1 MTAPLTTRARAKINL
16 TLRVLGRRADGYHE
30 LESLVA
36 FAGTGDTLSLQPG
49 PELSLTIDGPR
60 GQGLPVGDGNLI
72 LRATR
77 ALEAETGP
85 LRAGAFH
92 LVKRLPVASGIG
104 GGSADAAAALR
115 LLARL
120 NGIAADGP
128 ALLRAAAATGA
139 DVPVCL
145 ASRAR
150 IMAGIG
156 ERLGP
161 PLILPP
167 LFALLVNPGV
177 PVETAPVFRALGLHP
192 GQRHPPEASLRS
204 EEPRSAMSTGMASQ
218 RLEEISSMRSV
229 IPDAAKRRSG
239 IHSGAHAG
247 EVPEWIPGLPEPV
260 LGPAEGRTRGV
271 ARDDGAVR
279 CEIPAWGISPDRTS
293 LLAALAETGND
304 LEAPARRVAPVIDT
318 VLAALRAQPGCRLAR
333 MSGSGATCFAL
344 FDDCRASAAAGR
356 ALAREQAGWWVKAAL
371 LR

>member
-1 MTAPLTTRARAKINL
+1 MPAPLTTRARAKINL

-36 FAGTGDTLSLQPG
+36 FAGTGDALSLEPG
-49 PELSLTIDGPR
+49 PQLSLTIDGPR
-60 GQGLPVGDGNLI
+60 GQGLPVDDSNLI

-77 ALEAETGP
+77 ALEAELGK
-85 LRAGAFH
+85 LRTGAFH

-120 NGIAADGP
+120 NGLAPDDP
-128 ALLRAAAATGA
+128 ALLRAAAKTGA

-156 ERLGP
+156 ERLGAA
-161 PLILPP
+161 LTLPP

-177 PVETAPVFRALGLHP
+177 PVDTAPVFRALGLQP
-192 GQRHPPEASLRS
+192 GQRHPPQA
-204 EEPRSAMSTGMASQ
+204 
-218 RLEEISSMRSV
+218 
-229 IPDAAKRRSG
+229 
-239 IHSGAHAG
+239 
-247 EVPEWIPGLPEPV
+247 GLPETSPHPEEAAIAAV
-260 LGPAEGRTRGV
+260 SKDAPEGSGTSVTILRDALLRSAPQDEGAPGTNA
-271 ARDDGAVR
+271 ARA
-279 CEIPAWGISPDRTS
+279 A
-293 LLAALAETGND
+293 LLAALSAAGND

-318 VLAALRAQPGCRLAR
+318 VLAALRAQPGGRLAR

-344 FDDCRASAAAGR
+344 FDDCRQSAAAGR
-356 ALAREQAGWWVKAAL
+356 ALAREQAGWWVKATV

>member
-1 MTAPLTTRARAKINL
+1 MQAQPTGDPPLTTRARAKINL
-16 TLRVLGRRADGYHE
+16 TLRVLGRRVDGYHE

-36 FAGTGDTLSLQPG
+36 FAGTGDALSLVPG
-49 PELSLTIDGPR
+49 PDLSLTIDGPR
-60 GQGLPVGDGNLI
+60 GQGLPVDDSNLI

-85 LRAGAFH
+85 LRTGHFH

-120 NGIAADGP
+120 NGLSHDDP
-128 ALLRAAAATGA
+128 PLLRAAAATGA

-161 PLILPP
+161 PLTLPP

-177 PVETAPVFRALGLHP
+177 PVETAPVFRALAA
-192 GQRHPPEASLRS
+192 PPLSPALMGGAPSSLR
-204 EEPRSAMSTGMASQ
+204 AQ
-218 RLEEISSMRSV
+218 RNNPGAAV
-229 IPDAAKRRSG
+229 PDA
-239 IHSGAHAG
+239 
-247 EVPEWIPGLPEPV
+247 PLD
-260 LGPAEGRTRGV
+260 GV
-271 ARDDGAVR
+271 ATLAMTLGATGTG
-279 CEIPAWGISPDRTS
+279 PGTA
-293 LLAALAETGND
+293 AALIAALSAAGND

-356 ALAREQAGWWVKAAL
+356 ALARSHPGWWVKATV

>member
-1 MTAPLTTRARAKINL
+1 MPAPLTTRARAKINL

-36 FAGTGDTLSLQPG
+36 FAGTGDALSLEPG
-49 PELSLTIDGPR
+49 PQLTLTIDGPR
-60 GQGLPVGDGNLI
+60 GQGLPVDDGNLI

-85 LRAGAFH
+85 LRSGAFH

-120 NGIAADGP
+120 NGLSPDDP
-128 ALLRAAAATGA
+128 ALLRAAAKTGA

-156 ERLGP
+156 EHLGP
-161 PLILPP
+161 PLTLPP

-177 PVETAPVFRALGLHP
+177 PVETAAVFQALGLQP
-192 GQRHPPEASLRS
+192 GQMHGSLASPHPEEAASAAVSKEAPAGSGTSATILRDALLRSAPQDEDSAGIRLDRASLLDAL
-204 EEPRSAMSTGMASQ
+204 SAA
-218 RLEEISSMRSV
+218 
-229 IPDAAKRRSG
+229 
-239 IHSGAHAG
+239 
-247 EVPEWIPGLPEPV
+247 
-260 LGPAEGRTRGV
+260 
-271 ARDDGAVR
+271 
-279 CEIPAWGISPDRTS
+279 
-293 LLAALAETGND
+293 GND

-318 VLAALRAQPGCRLAR
+318 VLAALRARPGCRLAR

-344 FDDCRASAAAGR
+344 FDDCRQSAAAGR
-356 ALAREQAGWWVKAAL
+356 ALVREQAGWWVKPTV

>member
-1 MTAPLTTRARAKINL
+1 MPAPLTTRARAKINL

-36 FAGTGDTLSLQPG
+36 FAGTGDDLSLESG
-49 PELSLTIDGPR
+49 PQLSLTIDGPR
-60 GQGLPVGDGNLI
+60 GQGLPVDDSNLI

-85 LRAGAFH
+85 LRTGAFH

-120 NGIAADGP
+120 NGLAPDEP

-161 PLILPP
+161 PLTLPP

-177 PVETAPVFRALGLHP
+177 PVETAPVFRALAAKPLSSALMEGDT
-192 GQRHPPEASLRS
+192 ASLRAQ
-204 EEPRSAMSTGMASQ
+204 RSNPEAAALDVPLDGFAALAMTLGATGAGPGMA
-218 RLEEISSMRSV
+218 
-229 IPDAAKRRSG
+229 AA
-239 IHSGAHAG
+239 
-247 EVPEWIPGLPEPV
+247 
-260 LGPAEGRTRGV
+260 
-271 ARDDGAVR
+271 
-279 CEIPAWGISPDRTS
+279 
-293 LLAALAETGND
+293 LLAALGAAGND

-344 FDDCRASAAAGR
+344 FDDCRQSAAAGR
-356 ALAREQAGWWVKAAL
+356 ALAREQAGWWVKPTL